1 MDIFLP
7 DRYYKNIYE
16 INYMKLKEDGIK
28 CLLFDL
34 DNTIV
39 PPNIS
44 KPDKKVRD
52 LFDNLKEQ
60 DFKIIIMS
68 NSPKKRLSPF
78 KDELIV
84 DCSASS
90 VKPSKTKFLKILK
103 EYNLDLSETVII
115 GDQLITD
122 VFGGNRVGITS
133 ILVNPIS
140 KNDITVTKFN
150 RKLEKIIEKKLRKRG
165 LFERGKYYD

>member
-7 DRYYKNIYE
+7 DKYYKNIYQ
-16 INYMKLKEDGIK
+16 INYVKLKNEGIK

-39 PPNIS
+39 PPNIK
-44 KPDKKVRD
+44 KPDKKLRD
-52 LFDNLKEQ
+52 LFDNLKEL

-68 NSPKKRLSPF
+68 NSNKKRLTPF
-78 KDELIV
+78 KDELVV

-90 VKPSKTKFLKILK
+90 LKPSKNKFLKILK
-103 EYNLDLSETVII
+103 EYKFDLPDVAII
-115 GDQLITD
+115 GDQLLTD
-122 VFGGNRVGITS
+122 VFGGNRIGITT

-150 RKLEKIIEKKLRKRG
+150 RKLEKLIEKKLNKRN
-165 LFERGKYYD
+165 LFERGKYYE

>member
-103 EYNLDLSETVII
+103 EYNLDLSETAII
-115 GDQLITD
+115 GDQFITD